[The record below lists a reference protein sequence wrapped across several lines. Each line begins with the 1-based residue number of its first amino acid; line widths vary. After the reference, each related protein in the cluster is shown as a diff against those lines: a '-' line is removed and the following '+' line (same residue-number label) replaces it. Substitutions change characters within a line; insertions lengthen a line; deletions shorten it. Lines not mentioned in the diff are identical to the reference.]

1 MKLSISNHTKLLG
14 LVLCS
19 MVTAPAIL
27 APAPSHAS
35 PKTVFE
41 CVVKV
46 NGDQKDFVTIARRG
60 DRKTEPM
67 ITWRDESFGSKYTP
81 EKRCQIVSQ
90 RLTKAVALSG
100 KLSNLDMTNGIV
112 NSVPVICYIT
122 KKGEQCN
129 SENILFSLKPEE
141 KGQEKKIVAGLL
153 NFSKLG
159 SGTGILRKAG
169 EAPVAPIDPTAQP
182 VSYGDA
188 IEKALKDP
196 NPNAE
201 EQN

>member
-1 MKLSISNHTKLLG
+1 MKLSTSNHHKLLG

-19 MVTAPAIL
+19 IVTVPTVL
-27 APAPSHAS
+27 APLPSYAA
-35 PKTVFE
+35 PKTTFE
-41 CVVKV
+41 CRMKV
-46 NGDQKDFVTIARRG
+46 NGNKKEPITVARRG
-60 DRKTEPM
+60 DRVTEPM

-90 RLTKAVALSG
+90 RLTKAVAISG

-122 KKGEQCN
+122 KKSEKCN

-141 KGQEKKIVAGLL
+141 KGQEKTIVAGLL

-159 SGTGILRKAG
+159 SGGGILRKAG
-169 EAPVAPIDPTAQP
+169 ADPAAQP
-182 VSYGDA
+182 ETYGDA
-188 IEKALKDP
+188 IENAFQDP
-196 NPNAE
+196 NPNATTE
-201 EQN
+201 EPN